1 MPTQA
6 PVNVSAPTLDPC
18 QTNLQ
23 TSAIHYQLVFKTSQ
37 HFFLFSARNNASD
50 TSVLL
55 FKKGSSTPLSIFGS
69 LGIVKAVSAALLA
82 TITYPFDGS
91 HWLDDAGFATPGSV
105 SSMVTIAQDTG
116 LYGAEAALRQL
127 LDEQHIEPKLVKG
140 LDWSGWKS
148 DSGPNNAVDET
159 WIGAIRLALQLR
171 IHRITKLS
179 LAWMRIQMDHQQ
191 DREDGNVADKE
202 QPVIP
207 RLTLS
212 PTEKQELT
220 TLLEIDP
227 FLVLYQLVMAIEM
240 RMIVT
245 GYVSRFSLV
254 SQTNVNGGP
263 YVWFGLETALSILRI
278 CLWGSNPGRDEKTG
292 LEVSL
297 ELKEMD
303 PSFPLIF
310 SPFGGKQL
318 GLEDD
323 TQSESFMRQN
333 GLDSNNIV
341 TLFYNVL
348 VQLQEK
354 HLYITVLFLDSRPPL
369 AFSVRDDGGE
379 FPVFSCELKVIPYT
393 RALHITLGK
402 PIVKTIDTFFRSLPF
417 CEIVQHAS
425 TLRTRLFSGKQ
436 YDGLNVGW
444 NLIMLSLVEKTQND
458 PVDPKPL
465 TNQLEISRIE
475 FRPGPFHAEVLIIVE
490 SLVLELQW
498 WYQETRLAVH
508 IL

>member
-6 PVNVSAPTLDPC
+6 PVNVSAPTLGMGLPSTPSELPLRIHALTDPC

-159 WIGAIRLALQLR
+159 WIGAIR
-171 IHRITKLS
+171 
-179 LAWMRIQMDHQQ
+179 
-191 DREDGNVADKE
+191 GNVADKE

-323 TQSESFMRQN
+323 TQSESFMVQN
-333 GLDSNNIV
+333 ESDFLATATEWTGL
-341 TLFYNVL
+341 
-348 VQLQEK
+348 
-354 HLYITVLFLDSRPPL
+354 
-369 AFSVRDDGGE
+369 
-379 FPVFSCELKVIPYT
+379 
-393 RALHITLGK
+393 
-402 PIVKTIDTFFRSLPF
+402 
-417 CEIVQHAS
+417 
-425 TLRTRLFSGKQ
+425 
-436 YDGLNVGW
+436 
-444 NLIMLSLVEKTQND
+444 
-458 PVDPKPL
+458 
-465 TNQLEISRIE
+465 
-475 FRPGPFHAEVLIIVE
+475 
-490 SLVLELQW
+490 
-498 WYQETRLAVH
+498 
-508 IL
+508 

>member
-1 MPTQA
+1 
-6 PVNVSAPTLDPC
+6 
-18 QTNLQ
+18 
-23 TSAIHYQLVFKTSQ
+23 
-37 HFFLFSARNNASD
+37 
-50 TSVLL
+50 
-55 FKKGSSTPLSIFGS
+55 
-69 LGIVKAVSAALLA
+69 
-82 TITYPFDGS
+82 
-91 HWLDDAGFATPGSV
+91 
-105 SSMVTIAQDTG
+105 
-116 LYGAEAALRQL
+116 
-127 LDEQHIEPKLVKG
+127 
-140 LDWSGWKS
+140 
-148 DSGPNNAVDET
+148 
-159 WIGAIRLALQLR
+159 
-171 IHRITKLS
+171 
-179 LAWMRIQMDHQQ
+179 
-191 DREDGNVADKE
+191 
-202 QPVIP
+202 
-207 RLTLS
+207 
-212 PTEKQELT
+212 
-220 TLLEIDP
+220 
-227 FLVLYQLVMAIEM
+227 MAIEM

-323 TQSESFMRQN
+323 TQSESFMVQN
-333 GLDSNNIV
+333 ESDFLATATEWTGPLQRLDSNNIV

-369 AFSVRDDGGE
+369 AFSVRGDGGE

-475 FRPGPFHAEVLIIVE
+475 FRPGPFHAEVLTIVE
-490 SLVLELQW
+490 SLVLELQL